1 MKTKT
6 ILKAI
11 GFFIGWLLSFQL
23 IGVGTYLMNQPS
35 NISFTFGVL
44 AALSTIGAIGYFAWN
59 LGGYMAKL
67 LREYTESKE
76 VKQEVVEEVKQ
87 DKQE

>member
-6 ILKAI
+6 ILKTI

-23 IGVGTYLMNQPS
+23 IGVGTYLMNKPS
-35 NISFTFGVL
+35 SVAFTAGVVFFIL
-44 AALSTIGAIGYFAWN
+44 NAGAIFGCAYKFSQAAAQ
-59 LGGYMAKL
+59 LVT
-67 LREYTESKE
+67 EYIESR
-76 VKQEVVEEVKQ
+76 EVKQ

>member
-6 ILKAI
+6 ILKTI
-11 GFFIGWLLSFQL
+11 GFLIGWIISFQL

-35 NISFTFGVL
+35 NIAFTFGLL
-44 AALSTIGAIGYFAWN
+44 ASVAIIGTIVYLAWN
-59 LGGYMAKL
+59 TGGYMAKL
-67 LREYTESKE
+67 LREYSESKE
-76 VKQEVVEEVKQ
+76 IKQEVEEEVKQ

>member
-6 ILKAI
+6 ILKTI
-11 GFFIGWLLSFQL
+11 GFLIGWIVSFQL

-44 AALSTIGAIGYFAWN
+44 ASVATFGTIFYFILN
-59 LGGYMAKL
+59 VGGYMAKL
-67 LREYTESKE
+67 LREYSESKN
-76 VKQEVVEEVKQ
+76 KQINN
-87 DKQE
+87 

>member
-1 MKTKT
+1 MQTKT

-35 NISFTFGVL
+35 NVSFTFGVL
-44 AALSTIGAIGYFAWN
+44 VAVTTIGTILYFAWN
-59 LGGYMAKL
+59 LGGYMGKL
-67 LREYTESKE
+67 SKEYLESKE
-76 VKQEVVEEVKQ
+76 IKQEKKE
-87 DKQE
+87 

>member
-1 MKTKT
+1 MKAVT

-11 GFFIGWLLSFQL
+11 GFLIGWIVSFQL

-44 AALSTIGAIGYFAWN
+44 ASVATFGTIFYFAWN
-59 LGGYMAKL
+59 LGGYMGKL
-67 LREYTESKE
+67 SKEYLESKE
-76 VKQEVVEEVKQ
+76 

>member
-6 ILKAI
+6 ILKTI
-11 GFFIGWLLSFQL
+11 GFLIGWIISFQL

-35 NISFTFGVL
+35 NLSFTFGIVCYGL
-44 AALSTIGAIGYFAWN
+44 IVVSIFTCAYRFSQAAVQLI
-59 LGGYMAKL
+59 
-67 LREYTESKE
+67 TESRESK
-76 VKQEVVEEVKQ
+76 KVKQ